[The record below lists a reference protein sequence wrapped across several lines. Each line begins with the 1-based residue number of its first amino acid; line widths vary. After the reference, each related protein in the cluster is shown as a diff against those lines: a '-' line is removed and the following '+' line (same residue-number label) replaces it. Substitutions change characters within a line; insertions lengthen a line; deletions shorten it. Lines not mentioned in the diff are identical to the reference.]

1 MDESI
6 YGGNFCESGE
16 FQARSERLNKLRMV
30 RLVNQNNTI
39 CAEEMCQRQ
48 KDWDEVDGQKWAVD
62 SRDNVGHIKNDEFF
76 AMRMTA
82 ER

>member
-1 MDESI
+1 
-6 YGGNFCESGE
+6 
-16 FQARSERLNKLRMV
+16 MV

-62 SRDNVGHIKNDEFF
+62 SRDNVGHIENDEFF